1 MTSLRLLLLAT
12 SAVAIKLRL
21 LHDECVSVA
30 GEAAIAVLF
39 HFEYDPQTEL
49 ADVRRIRRACCAA
62 DLALGEAVRCAD
74 LASAQRALA
83 KRGEAAARA
92 GFAHLY
98 DGDDDGV
105 FLVSKTNAV
114 NASLWLA
121 DDAGARLTEV
131 ARLDAPCD
139 VDVAAPNRPLA
150 MAVPFEGLE
159 ATQAWLEATLK
170 RNVVD
175 APGPVYDDEEVIKI
189 AAVANPFLEWALRR
203 GDAASY
209 AARWADHY
217 GGLGRAI
224 VYRAE
229 DLGDL
234 PNVRHFIR
242 KTASQTGR
250 GVVDAAT
257 FAAPPVVDRVLDSR
271 RVLRVW
277 RDGELRV
284 LDKDS
289 GAPVVAA
296 TAREIKALAA
306 ALPPALTATFA
317 YLPWYFVHVPKTGGK
332 YVRDLLRRCAPLVN
346 YGHHSA
352 ARGAEHFLTLRE
364 PADRFESMLTMR
376 LAERKPRLDWPGDR
390 VDFDDAKR
398 APLDATLAA
407 FADEDLLNFA
417 PFRTFGFY
425 ASDKST
431 ILCRPGDAFA
441 FLDAFGVVD
450 RDPACAA
457 APPAP
462 AKAARAQGRFS
473 EASRDRIRR
482 VFADDTS
489 LWRRACA

>member
-49 ADVRRIRRACCAA
+49 ADVQRIRRAARSRSAA
-62 DLALGEAVRCAD
+62 RP
-74 LASAQRALA
+74 R
-83 KRGEAAARA
+83 RA

-98 DGDDDGV
+98 DGGGDGV

-441 FLDAFGVVD
+441 FLDAFG
-450 RDPACAA
+450 
-457 APPAP
+457 
-462 AKAARAQGRFS
+462 GRFS

>member
-1 MTSLRLLLLAT
+1 
-12 SAVAIKLRL
+12 
-21 LHDECVSVA
+21 
-30 GEAAIAVLF
+30 
-39 HFEYDPQTEL
+39 
-49 ADVRRIRRACCAA
+49 
-62 DLALGEAVRCAD
+62 
-74 LASAQRALA
+74 
-83 KRGEAAARA
+83 
-92 GFAHLY
+92 
-98 DGDDDGV
+98 
-105 FLVSKTNAV
+105 
-114 NASLWLA
+114 
-121 DDAGARLTEV
+121 
-131 ARLDAPCD
+131 
-139 VDVAAPNRPLA
+139 

-250 GVVDAAT
+250 GVVSGGVRRAAGHRRQVRPR
-257 FAAPPVVDRVLDSR
+257 PP
-271 RVLRVW
+271 
-277 RDGELRV
+277 
-284 LDKDS
+284 
-289 GAPVVAA
+289 
-296 TAREIKALAA
+296 A
-306 ALPPALTATFA
+306 ALRA
-317 YLPWYFVHVPKTGGK
+317 
-332 YVRDLLRRCAPLVN
+332 LVN
-346 YGHHSA
+346 YGHHRGA
-352 ARGAEHFLTLRE
+352 GAEHFLTLRE

-390 VDFDDAKR
+390 
-398 APLDATLAA
+398 
-407 FADEDLLNFA
+407 DLLNFA